1 MRFWQKIFVI
11 SLAVL
16 MVTVN
21 VLAVVLIANNHTL
34 NTNKE
39 IESGL
44 DEYSIIASSFQT
56 NVLYERYRQSPDELG
71 DLQIA
76 QVAREFSYLFTLDNL
91 YIQLNREN
99 SKIYSNFG
107 RELPQELIEGM
118 EKDDRARV
126 LVQREDDGRVYLYIS
141 SPVVLQSET
150 YLFTTVKDITDIDDV
165 REQQLGFFRVLGP
178 LFSMVVALILLCV
191 SMLLT
196 KRIDRLRKSTMLVA
210 QGDYKTIDLHSADEI
225 GELAEDFNKMTAA
238 VKQKVEQL
246 ESVAEERKQFIDN
259 MTHELKTPLTSIIG
273 FSDLLRTARLD
284 DDTIHDYAA
293 HIYNEGQYLKTISSK
308 LMQLILLRNKPEM
321 TVVNIK
327 EFVQEIHAAIAPI
340 AKNRKLNF
348 KSSCVPCKIEAD
360 PELLKSMVYNLIDN
374 AVKASTEG
382 TTIQFRAYLGNG
394 RKLRLSVEDQ
404 GSGIPE
410 KEKEKI
416 FQPFYRVDKSRARK
430 EGGAGLGLALCQEI
444 AAVHDASLE
453 ISSTLGKG
461 TTVTVCFHKEVLP

>member
-16 MVTVN
+16 MVTLN
-21 VLAVVLIANNHTL
+21 VLAVVLIANNHSL
-34 NTNKE
+34 NTQKE

-44 DEYSIIASSFQT
+44 DEYSIVASSFQT

-71 DLQIA
+71 DLEIA

-91 YIQLNREN
+91 YIQLNQNESR
-99 SKIYSNFG
+99 IFSNFG
-107 RELPQELIEGM
+107 REIPKELFDGLEESG
-118 EKDDRARV
+118 RARV
-126 LVQREDDGRVYLYIS
+126 LVQRESDARVYLYIS

-150 YLFTTVKDITDIDDV
+150 YLFTTIKDITDIDYV
-165 REQQLGFFRVLGP
+165 REQQLSFFRVLGP

-196 KRIDRLRKSTMLVA
+196 KRIERLRKSTMQVA
-210 QGDYKTIDLHSADEI
+210 QGDYKTIELRSSDEI
-225 GELAEDFNKMTAA
+225 GELAADFNKMTEA

-293 HIYNEGQYLKTISSK
+293 HIYNEGQYLKSISSK

-321 TVVNIK
+321 VSVDIK
-327 EFVQEIHAAIAPI
+327 SFVQEIHAAITPI
-340 AKNRKLNF
+340 AKNRNLTF
-348 KSSCVPCKIEAD
+348 KSSYVSCKIEAD
-360 PELLKSMVYNLIDN
+360 PELLRSLVYNLIDN
-374 AVKASTEG
+374 AIKASPEG
-382 TTIQFRAYLGNG
+382 KTIYFRAYLGDG
-394 RKLRLSVEDQ
+394 KKLRLSVEDQ
-404 GSGIPE
+404 GGGIPE

-416 FQPFYRVDKSRARK
+416 FQPFYRVDKSRARQ
-430 EGGAGLGLALCQEI
+430 EGSAGLGLALCREI

-453 ISSTLGKG
+453 IDSTLVQG